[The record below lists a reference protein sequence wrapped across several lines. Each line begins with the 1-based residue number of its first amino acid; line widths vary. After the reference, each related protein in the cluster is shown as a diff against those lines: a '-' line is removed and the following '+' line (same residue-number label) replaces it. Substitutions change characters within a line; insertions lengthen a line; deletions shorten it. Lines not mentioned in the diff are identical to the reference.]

1 MSRYKLPNEPAM
13 VSFSG
18 GRSSGYMLRHILDAN
33 HGQSKNLH
41 ILFANTGKE
50 SPETLDFVRDCAENW
65 SCKIVWLE
73 YRFDFDRRKSG
84 FVVVDYDTASRN
96 GEPFEM
102 LIRSKH
108 MLPNVANRFCTEQL
122 KIKTMTRYMRSIG
135 HQDYINIIGL
145 RADEPHRVAKMRARN
160 ASEKL
165 RHSIAPLSDAGVTKY
180 DVAAFWRGQ
189 SFDLALENNNGT
201 TPLGNCDLCFM
212 KGAAKINSIIRDNPG
227 IEEWWSRQEESIQ
240 KTMPYGSDKGNA
252 SFIKGLPYRLLPTLT
267 IGHLFEHDGVQC
279 IGCTD

>member
-1 MSRYKLPNEPAM
+1 MTSPYTLPDEPAM

-18 GRSSGYMLRHILDAN
+18 GRSSGYMLKSILDAN
-33 HGQSKNLH
+33 HGQSEMH

-50 SPETLDFVRDCAENW
+50 SPETLDFVRDCAANW
-65 SCKIVWLE
+65 SCNITWLE

-84 FVVVDYDTASRN
+84 FVVVDYATASRN

-122 KIKTMTRYMRSIG
+122 KIKAMTRYMRSIG

-160 ASEKL
+160 DSENL

-180 DVAAFWRGQ
+180 DVAAFWRAQ

-212 KGAAKINSIIRDNPG
+212 KGAAKISSIIRDNPG
-227 IEEWWSRQEESIQ
+227 IEEWWSRQEEAIQ
-240 KTMPYGSDKGNA
+240 KSMPHGSDKGNA
-252 SFIKGLPYRLLPTLT
+252 AFIKGLPYRLLPTLT
-267 IGHLFEHDGVQC
+267 IGHLFEYEGVQC